1 MSGKKHKRELKR
13 QREALKEQQRQAERR
28 KSLITAGIVGLVV
41 LIGLGL
47 IWDTIRTERAV
58 ETAAACG
65 AKKPEA
71 ADAERPQSLPEAPS
85 LSLVPGD
92 YTAVIETSCGKVTV
106 DLYEDRTPVTV
117 NNFVALAAIK
127 FYDGLQVFRHAP
139 SIFALQTGSATN
151 AADFQIGYTFAD
163 ELAAAQSEGYT
174 PGSLAMANSGP
185 NTNGSQFFFTYDKSE
200 LPPQYSKFG
209 NLAEGVGALKAMAKV
224 EVDGEA
230 PKEPIYIESVEIFVD
245 GKPLED
251 VIEANK
257 PSPSATASA
266 SASPSASPSAT
277 PEKE

>member
-1 MSGKKHKRELKR
+1 VSGKKHKRELKR
-13 QREALKEQQRQAERR
+13 QREALKAQARQEERR
-28 KSLITAGIVGLVV
+28 RTLITMGIVGLVILV
-41 LIGLGL
+41 GLGL
-47 IWDTIRTERAV
+47 IWDTIRDERAADV
-58 ETAAACG
+58 AAACG
-65 AKKPEA
+65 ARKPEA

-85 LSLVPGD
+85 MALVPGD
-92 YTAVIETSCGKVTV
+92 YTAVIKTSCGKLEV
-106 DLYEDRTPVTV
+106 DLYEDRAPATV

-151 AADFQIGYTFAD
+151 SADFQIGYTFPD

-209 NLAEGVGALKAMAKV
+209 NLEEGIGALKAMAKI

-230 PKEPIYIESVEIFVD
+230 PKERIYIESVEIFVD

-251 VIEANK
+251 VIETDK
-257 PSPSATASA
+257 PSPSASPKSST
-266 SASPSASPSAT
+266 SPSASPSAT
-277 PEKE
+277 PGKE